1 VKGFAVEEAA
11 KHSLPAFRD
20 DSTIHRHSL
29 VSRCGVLLCFVI
41 FGLGSN
47 TTMRAK
53 LLRMTAT
60 FLGGIVFCFSI
71 PFVLPAQDRSD
82 FSTLAEAARKAREDG
97 NLEGAISLYR
107 QAVHVRSEWAEGW
120 WYLGTLLYDVD
131 RFAEA
136 VPALRKVTELAPELG
151 AAWSFLGLSEFE
163 TKDYFEALGSLEK
176 GVGLANTE
184 DPEIDRVAKFHLA
197 LLKIRSGEFEQAQK
211 LLIPQFTSSPVSD
224 HARTALGLL
233 LLRVPVLPRDV
244 EASRDGLISAA
255 GDLQLQVS
263 TGKQGDGL
271 LRIRSLLSRNASDP
285 VAHEILAR
293 CYDALH
299 MATESARE
307 RAQSALSSRETSAA
321 IDKEVLAFFSRHGGG
336 SSAREDTPATNGNPA
351 EFESLSRSAAAAQR
365 AGNPATAIPL
375 YEKAL
380 QLNPD
385 WSEGRWALSMEYYSS
400 KRFSDAIA
408 SLKIWLER
416 NPNSGTAW
424 AVLGLSEFEMHDYD
438 NALIHLGRGDSLG
451 LKASAESVRNA
462 HYHEAI
468 LLNRKSEFSRAAQIL
483 SAAAGP
489 GFLEKE
495 ITFALG
501 MSFLRIPQ
509 WPDDLLV
516 ARKPLVQRT
525 GEAAFLLGDSKY
537 DLALP
542 KLKDLVRDFPQEPF
556 LHYVYGSALSSLSMF
571 DEAAAQFE
579 AETLISPQ
587 SELPLV
593 ELALLNLQ
601 RHTINDAARPAERS
615 VQLADSSPA
624 AHYVLGRVY
633 LELGRND
640 LALQQLSRAADLSPG
655 SPEIHFQ
662 LARAYA
668 RHNLPEKAA
677 AERALFARLNT
688 LAEQQ
693 RSSTGSQS
701 YGAVRQS
708 VGASVADP
716 ESRQASPGTGAP
728 PNP

>member
-1 VKGFAVEEAA
+1 
-11 KHSLPAFRD
+11 
-20 DSTIHRHSL
+20 
-29 VSRCGVLLCFVI
+29 
-41 FGLGSN
+41 
-47 TTMRAK
+47 MRAT
-53 LLRMTAT
+53 LQRMTAT
-60 FLGGIVFCFSI
+60 FLGGILFCFSV
-71 PFVLPAQDRSD
+71 PFVLPAQNQSA
-82 FSTLAEAARKAREDG
+82 FSTLTEAASKARENG
-97 NLEGAISLYR
+97 NREGAISLYQ
-107 QAVHVRSEWAEGW
+107 QAVQIRSEWTEGW
-120 WYLGTLLYDVD
+120 WYLGTLLYDAD

-176 GVGLANTE
+176 GIGLVNTD

-211 LLIPQFTSSPVSD
+211 VLIPQFTSSPVSD
-224 HARTALGLL
+224 QARTALGLL

-244 EASRDGLISAA
+244 EASKDGLVSTA
-255 GDLQLQVS
+255 GDLLLQIS
-263 TGKQGDGL
+263 AGKQGDGL
-271 LRIRSLLSRNASDP
+271 LRIRSLLSRNADDP

-299 MATESARE
+299 MAAESARE
-307 RAQSALSSRETSAA
+307 RAQSVSSSRETSVA
-321 IDKEVLAFFSRHGGG
+321 IDKEVLAFFSRSGGG
-336 SSAREDTPATNGNPA
+336 SSARRGTSATNGNA
-351 EFESLSRSAAAAQR
+351 TEFESLSRSAAAAQQ
-365 AGNPATAIPL
+365 AGNPAAAIPL

-385 WSEGRWALSMEYYSS
+385 WNEGRWALSMDYYSS
-400 KRFSDAIA
+400 ERFSDAIS
-408 SLKIWLER
+408 SLKIWLEQ

-424 AVLGLSEFEMHDYD
+424 AVMGLSEFEMRDYD
-438 NALIHLGRGDSLG
+438 NALIHLERGNSLG
-451 LKASAESVRNA
+451 LGASAESVRNA

-468 LLNRKSEFSRAAQIL
+468 LLNLKSEFSRAAQML
-483 SAAAGP
+483 SVAAGP

-501 MSFLRIPQ
+501 MSFLRMPQ
-509 WPDDLLV
+509 LPDDLLV
-516 ARKPLVQRT
+516 AQRRLVQRT
-525 GEAAFLLGDSKY
+525 GEAAVLLGASKY

-542 KLKDLVRDFPQEPF
+542 KLKDLLRDFPQEPF

-579 AETLISPQ
+579 AETLISPE

-601 RHTINDAARPAERS
+601 RYATNDAIGPAERS
-615 VQLADSSPA
+615 VQLRDSSAA

-640 LALQQLSRAADLSPG
+640 LAVQQLSHAADLSPG
-655 SPEIHFQ
+655 SPEVHFQ
-662 LARAYA
+662 LARVYA
-668 RHNLPEKAA
+668 RQNLPEKAA
-677 AERALFARLNT
+677 AERALFAQLNA

-693 RSSTGSQS
+693 RSSTGPQS
-701 YGAVRQS
+701 HGAARPS

-716 ESRQASPGTGAP
+716 ESQQASPG
-728 PNP
+728 

>member
-1 VKGFAVEEAA
+1 
-11 KHSLPAFRD
+11 
-20 DSTIHRHSL
+20 
-29 VSRCGVLLCFVI
+29 
-41 FGLGSN
+41 
-47 TTMRAK
+47 MRAK
-53 LLRMTAT
+53 LQRMTAT
-60 FLGGIVFCFSI
+60 SLGGILFCLSV
-71 PFVLPAQDRSD
+71 PFVLSAQNQPN
-82 FSTLAEAARKAREDG
+82 FSTLTEAASKARENG
-97 NLEGAISLYR
+97 NREGAISLYR
-107 QAVHVRSEWAEGW
+107 QAVQIRSEWTEGW
-120 WYLGTLLYDVD
+120 WYLGTLLYDAD
-131 RFAEA
+131 RFREA

-163 TKDYFEALGSLEK
+163 TEDYFEALSSLEK
-176 GVGLANTE
+176 GIGLGNTE

-197 LLKIRSGEFEQAQK
+197 LLRIRSGEFDQAQK
-211 LLIPQFTSSPVSD
+211 LLIPEFTSSPISD
-224 HARTALGLL
+224 QARTALGLL

-244 EASRDGLISAA
+244 EASRDGLVSMA

-263 TGKQGDGL
+263 TGKQGTGIF
-271 LRIRSLLSRNASDP
+271 RMRSLLSRNADDP

-293 CYDALH
+293 CYDALR
-299 MATESARE
+299 MTAESAKE
-307 RAQSALSSRETSAA
+307 RAQSPLLSRETVA
-321 IDKEVLAFFSRHGGG
+321 IDKEVLAFFSRGGAG
-336 SSAREDTPATNGNPA
+336 SSAHGDWSATNRNPA
-351 EFESLSRSAAAAQR
+351 EFEALSRSAAAAQQ
-365 AGNPATAIPL
+365 AGNPAVAIPF

-385 WSEGRWALSMEYYSS
+385 WSEGRWALSMDYYSS

-424 AVLGLSEFEMHDYD
+424 AVLGLSEFEMRDYD
-438 NALIHLGRGDSLG
+438 NSLIHLERGDSLG
-451 LKASAESVRNA
+451 LEASAESLRNA

-468 LLNRKSEFSRAAQIL
+468 LLNWKSEFSRAAQIL

-489 GFLEKE
+489 GFLENE

-509 WPDDLLV
+509 LPDDLLV
-516 ARKPLVQRT
+516 AREPLVQRT
-525 GEAAFLLGDSKY
+525 GEAAVLLGGSKY
-537 DLALP
+537 ELALP

-579 AETLISPQ
+579 AEILISPQ

-601 RHTINDAARPAERS
+601 RHATSDAIRPAERS
-615 VQLADSSPA
+615 VQLRDSSAA

-640 LALQQLSRAADLSPG
+640 LAVQQLSRAADLSPG

-662 LARAYA
+662 LARVYA
-668 RHNLPEKAA
+668 RQNLPGKAA
-677 AERALFARLNT
+677 AERALFAQLNT

-701 YGAVRQS
+701 YGAIRRP

-716 ESRQASPGTGAP
+716 ESQRASPGTSEP
-728 PNP
+728 

>member
-1 VKGFAVEEAA
+1 MKGFAVEAAA

-41 FGLGSN
+41 FDLGSN

-53 LLRMTAT
+53 LQSMTAT

-71 PFVLPAQDRSD
+71 PFVLPAQNRSD

-365 AGNPATAIPL
+365 AGNPATAIAL

-424 AVLGLSEFEMHDYD
+424 AVLGLSEFEMRDYD

-516 ARKPLVQRT
+516 ARKPLAQRT

-593 ELALLNLQ
+593 EIALLNLQ
-601 RHTINDAARPAERS
+601 RHTINDAVRPAERS

-728 PNP
+728 PKP

>member
-1 VKGFAVEEAA
+1 
-11 KHSLPAFRD
+11 
-20 DSTIHRHSL
+20 
-29 VSRCGVLLCFVI
+29 
-41 FGLGSN
+41 
-47 TTMRAK
+47 MRAK
-53 LLRMTAT
+53 LQRMTAT
-60 FLGGIVFCFSI
+60 FLGGILFCFSV
-71 PFVLPAQDRSD
+71 PFVLPAQNQSN
-82 FSTLAEAARKAREDG
+82 FSTLSEAASKARENG
-97 NLEGAISLYR
+97 NRDGAISLYQ
-107 QAVHVRSEWAEGW
+107 QAVQIRSEWTEGW
-120 WYLGTLLYDVD
+120 WYLGTLLYDAD

-176 GVGLANTE
+176 GIGLINTD
-184 DPEIDRVAKFHLA
+184 DPDIDRVAKFHLA

-224 HARTALGLL
+224 QARTALGLL

-244 EASRDGLISAA
+244 EASKDGLVSTA
-255 GDLQLQVS
+255 GDLQLQIS

-271 LRIRSLLSRNASDP
+271 LRIRSLLSRNADDP

-293 CYDALH
+293 CYDALR
-299 MATESARE
+299 MAAESARE
-307 RAQSALSSRETSAA
+307 RAPSVLSSRETSVA
-321 IDKEVLAFFSRHGGG
+321 IDKEVLAFFSRSDGG
-336 SSAREDTPATNGNPA
+336 SSARRDTSAINRNPT
-351 EFESLSRSAAAAQR
+351 EFESLSRSAAAAQQ
-365 AGNPATAIPL
+365 AGNPAAAIPL

-385 WSEGRWALSMEYYSS
+385 WNEGRWALSMDYYSS

-408 SLKIWLER
+408 SLKIWLEQ

-424 AVLGLSEFEMHDYD
+424 AVLGLSEFEMRDYD
-438 NALIHLGRGDSLG
+438 NALTHLERGDSLG
-451 LKASAESVRNA
+451 LGASAESVRNA

-468 LLNRKSEFSRAAQIL
+468 LLNRKSEFSRAAKML
-483 SAAAGP
+483 SVAAGP
-489 GFLEKE
+489 GVFEKE

-509 WPDDLLV
+509 LPDDLLV
-516 ARKPLVQRT
+516 ARQRLVQRT
-525 GEAAFLLGDSKY
+525 GEAAVLLGGSKY

-601 RHTINDAARPAERS
+601 RHSTNDAVRPAERS
-615 VQLADSSPA
+615 VQLADSSAA

-640 LALQQLSRAADLSPG
+640 LAVQQLSRAADLSPG

-662 LARAYA
+662 LARVYA
-668 RHNLPEKAA
+668 RQNLPEKAA
-677 AERALFARLNT
+677 AERALFAQLNT

-693 RSSTGSQS
+693 RGSTGSQS
-701 YGAVRQS
+701 YGAVRPS

-716 ESRQASPGTGAP
+716 ESQQASPGTP
-728 PNP
+728 KP